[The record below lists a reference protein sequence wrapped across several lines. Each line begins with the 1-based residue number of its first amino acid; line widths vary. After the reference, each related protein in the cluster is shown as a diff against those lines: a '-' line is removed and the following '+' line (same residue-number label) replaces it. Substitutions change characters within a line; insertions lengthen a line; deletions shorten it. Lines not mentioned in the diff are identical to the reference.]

1 MRGTGGT
8 AVQGT
13 GKEETGETAGVR
25 KKAREEAAAQGA
37 GEGGGEGAGQAKREP
52 RGEGKK
58 ASVLGSKSAG
68 PGSVPQRPRACS
80 TAKEPQVVSD
90 WQELFFEEAFN
101 VGLVL
106 GHSASGKTSVLR
118 HFFGEPD
125 VPKWD
130 QKVAIVSQFADPAT
144 GEFDSKGAAD
154 EAQDRLSSVG
164 LGRYEPP

>member
-1 MRGTGGT
+1 M
-8 AVQGT
+8 QGT
-13 GKEETGETAGVR
+13 GKDKEVVGETAGLR
-25 KKAREEAAAQGA
+25 KKAREEAAVQGAAQGA

-52 RGEGKK
+52 RVEGKD

-68 PGSVPQRPRACS
+68 PGPVPLWPRVCS
-80 TAKEPQVVSD
+80 TAKEPQVIAD
-90 WQELFFEEAFN
+90 WQDLRFEEAFN

-106 GHSASGKTSVLR
+106 GHSASGKTCVLR
-118 HFFGEPD
+118 HLFGEPG

-130 QKVAIVSQFADPAT
+130 QTMAIVSQFADPAT

-164 LGRYEPP
+164 LGRYESP